1 MCSRRTHE
9 IWSGREKKKK
19 NDELKNTRDWL
30 KLVQHFKQTTLYHE
44 TEVGGNVPRKQ
55 HFFVVA

>member
-1 MCSRRTHE
+1 MYSKRTHE
-9 IWSGREKKKK
+9 IWSGRKK

-44 TEVGGNVPRKQ
+44 TEVGVYVPKKR